1 MIDELL
7 IANILENP
15 FTRQISQALLVLMAG
30 YLLHKLASL
39 MVMIFYRDGKDLQR
53 IFVVQKMIKYFFFV
67 ITTLVVL
74 KIFGVNLKVILGA
87 AGVLSLAV
95 GFAAQTSVS
104 NLISGL
110 FMIFEKPFVVGDI
123 IEVSGVKGEVLS
135 IDLLS
140 MRIKTV
146 DNLLIRVPNEVVM
159 KAQVTNYSHFPIRR
173 HDMTFS
179 LAYTEDLD
187 KVKRIL
193 LEIVENNPYCLEE
206 PEPLFIVEKMGEYF
220 MDVKFG
226 VWGESRLM
234 LHLQSTFREQV
245 RIAFIKHKIVL
256 PQRTIRID
264 GYQHPQP
271 PPPPQ

>member
-234 LHLQSTFREQV
+234 LNLQSTFREQV

-264 GYQHPQP
+264 GYQPPQV
-271 PPPPQ
+271 PPPQ